1 MGPSQRTTAPPQ
13 PPASLVDPAKMPM
26 EGNFKWHQY
35 QVVGRHL
42 PTEEN
47 PTPTPYR
54 MKLWATDAVRAKSK
68 FWYFLGKQHKVKKA
82 HGEIIACNE
91 IFEKKPTTIKNFG
104 IWLRYQSRTGVHNM
118 YKEYRELTLNEAVNH
133 MYQEMASRHRVR
145 VPYIQIIKTAVVPA
159 AQCKRKGVT
168 QFHDSKIKFPLPAM
182 GYRPGKSE
190 FKSLFKAHM
199 PNVSMR

>member
-1 MGPSQRTTAPPQ
+1 MGASFRR
-13 PPASLVDPAKMPM
+13 PAACRCWHRDDTMPM
-26 EGNFKWHQY
+26 EGSFKWHQY

-42 PTEEN
+42 PSDDN
-47 PTPTPYR
+47 PAPTPYR

-118 YKEYRELTLNEAVNH
+118 YKEYREVTLNDAVNH
-133 MYQEMASRHRVR
+133 MYHEMASRHLSACPTSRSSR
-145 VPYIQIIKTAVVPA
+145 LQW
-159 AQCKRKGVT
+159 
-168 QFHDSKIKFPLPAM
+168 FLPLSA
-182 GYRPGKSE
+182 S
-190 FKSLFKAHM
+190 
-199 PNVSMR
+199 